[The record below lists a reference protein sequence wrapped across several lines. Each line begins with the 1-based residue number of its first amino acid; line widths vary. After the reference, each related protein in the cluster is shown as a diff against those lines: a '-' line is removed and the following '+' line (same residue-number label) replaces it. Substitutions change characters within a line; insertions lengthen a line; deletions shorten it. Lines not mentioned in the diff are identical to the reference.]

1 MPSIKEKVDIAL
13 QDVRKEDE
21 AFDFKIFESED
32 FLLIPET
39 SDSKGEGGGGGN
51 SYTVKGGN
59 SKGGETKGGG
69 NDYGGGGDGDGGG
82 GDDEEPKIDPE
93 GDGGGG
99 DDDGG
104 NEEPKDDRKIKVG
117 DKVRVKSSG
126 KTGVVTQVN
135 DDGTYEVTEIQD
147 DVAEFANGGI
157 FQVSAIGDAVTEIIG
172 TYPEDDLEVISD
184 SGGGGNGEGGD
195 GRGDG
200 REGDGR
206 GGDGEGGDG
215 EGGGGDEEGE
225 PNMPDLEE
233 LKIRLRTIKAKKIKF
248 PMLAKTF
255 FNAKIGEYS
264 IETDIFYNEK
274 ARLALLNR
282 GAKEV
287 LKYKNPMPPEQ
298 AKEYFRAV
306 GNLQYFNH
314 IEFLKSNVQLYGI
327 VGGMA
332 YLINPERP
340 IVLKDN
346 NGNEIEYPSLM
357 DIQER
362 LEDGVLTDFE
372 RNNFFEFLLQTIQ
385 LFEALE
391 KFQVLDDFYYRII
404 SLTAVL
410 KPELFGSDYISA
422 HFDFIC
428 QYFRIRSFGLTND
441 IFMAFSQTDLT
452 NERIF
457 ERVESRIISGNLLL
471 FNILAKEEGYIV
483 YRCENIRNKSDNNDR
498 LNIDK
503 FNVRDLSLYDRIST
517 VFNIAQFYDISPTL
531 RNNENVR
538 NTVMMNL
545 EKISILQKQSYASYL
560 TDINLLLSSY

>member
-1 MPSIKEKVDIAL
+1 
-13 QDVRKEDE
+13 
-21 AFDFKIFESED
+21 
-32 FLLIPET
+32 LLIPET
-39 SDSKGEGGGGGN
+39 SDGKGEGGGGGN
-51 SYTVKGGN
+51 SYTVKGGG
-59 SKGGETKGGG
+59 SKGGESKGGTDFG
-69 NDYGGGGDGDGGG
+69 TGGKGEGEGEG
-82 GDDEEPKIDPE
+82 EEPHISPE

-104 NEEPKDDRKIKVG
+104 NEEDEDPEADGGDGDGEEQPEGEDKDGKGDGDDRKIKVG

-147 DVAEFANGGI
+147 DVAEYADGGV
-157 FQVSAIGDAVTEIIG
+157 FKVSAIGDAITEIIG
-172 TYPEDDLEVISD
+172 TYPEDELEVISTSKGDGKGD
-184 SGGGGNGEGGD
+184 SEGD

-200 REGDGR
+200 EGR
-206 GGDGEGGDG
+206 DGEGGDG
-215 EGGGGDEEGE
+215 EGEGGDEEGE

-233 LKIRLRTIKAKKIKF
+233 LKIRLRTIRAKKIKF

-264 IETDIFYNEK
+264 IETEIFYNEK

-287 LKYKNPMPPEQ
+287 LKYKNPMPAEQ

-357 DIQER
+357 EIQER
-362 LEDGVLTDFE
+362 LDDGVLTDFE

-428 QYFRIRSFGLTND
+428 QYLRIRSFGLTND

-457 ERVESRIISGNLLL
+457 ERVESRIIRGNLIL

-483 YRCENIRNKSDNNDR
+483 YRCENIRNKSNNNDR

-503 FNVRDLSLYDRIST
+503 LNVRDISLTDRIDI
-517 VFNIAQFYDISPTL
+517 VFNIVQFYDISPTL
-531 RNNENVR
+531 RNNENVK